1 MTNGAR
7 RGARPQGKKGLP
19 VIAWIAIGCG
29 GLVVAG
35 IAVFM
40 IIGWLAVNKMKDV
53 AEDFEGNPTK
63 AAAELVVGMN
73 PDLEM
78 VSSDDDA
85 GTLTIREKSSGK
97 VVTVNYEDIRQG
109 KITFESD
116 EGTVELSGQAQ
127 GDQGFMTI
135 KTDEGETRIGGGG
148 DIPTWVPAHPATTTR
163 QSLYQA
169 EGPRGEMGHAA
180 FAVGAS
186 VDEVVEFYRSE
197 LEGSGYEVTVTSFS
211 SGDGNMSV
219 VSGQKDG
226 GGTIVASVGEKD
238 GASAVTVQ
246 YNSGE

>member
-7 RGARPQGKKGLP
+7 QGRPQGKKGLP

-29 GLVVAG
+29 GIVVAG

-63 AAAELVVGMN
+63 AAAELMVSMN
-73 PDLEM
+73 PELEL
-78 VSSDDDA
+78 VSSDDDG

-97 VVTVNYEDIRQG
+97 VVTVNYDEIQQG
-109 KITFESD
+109 KLSFESE
-116 EGTVELSGQAQ
+116 EGTVELSGQAG

-148 DIPTWVPAHPATTTR
+148 DVPTWVPAHPATTTR
-163 QSLYQA
+163 QSLYRA
-169 EGPRGEMGHAA
+169 ETPKGEMGHAA
-180 FAVGAS
+180 FAVDAP
-186 VDEVVEFYRSE
+186 VDEVVEFYKSE
-197 LEGSGYEVTVTSFS
+197 LEGAGYEVSVTSFS
-211 SGDGNMSV
+211 SDEGQMSV

-226 GGTIVASVGEKD
+226 GATIVASVGEMD
-238 GASAVTVQ
+238 GSSEVTVQ